1 MNEVLSTLLRRRS
14 IRNYLE
20 EQIKDDELNNI
31 LKAGQYAPSG
41 MNGQPWHFTV
51 VQNKKLLNKINEFVK
66 ESILKDDSMNQ
77 TMKERVK
84 AEDFSV
90 FYKAPTL
97 IIVSGKKDAF
107 TTQYDCVL
115 AMGNMF
121 NAAASLGIG
130 SCWIH
135 SVAVTLNSKNSKEL
149 LKELSIP
156 EGDLV
161 ICSGAFGYNA
171 GETPLP
177 APRKEGTINIII
189 N

>member
-1 MNEVLSTLLRRRS
+1 MNETLSTLLKRRS
-14 IRNYLE
+14 IRNYRA
-20 EQIKDDELNNI
+20 EQIKDDELNEI

-41 MNGQPWHFTV
+41 MNRQPWHFTI
-51 VQNKKLLNKINEFVK
+51 VQNKKLLNKINELVR
-66 ESILKDDSMNQ
+66 ESLLKDNSQNQ
-77 TMKERVK
+77 AMKERVK

-97 IIVSGKKDAF
+97 IVVSGKKDIF

-135 SVAVTLNSKNSKEL
+135 AVAIMLNSESGKEL
-149 LKELSIP
+149 LEELRIP

-161 ICSGAFGYNA
+161 ICSGAFGYIA
-171 GETPLP
+171 GEIPLP
-177 APRKEGTINIII
+177 APRKENVINILRD
-189 N
+189 